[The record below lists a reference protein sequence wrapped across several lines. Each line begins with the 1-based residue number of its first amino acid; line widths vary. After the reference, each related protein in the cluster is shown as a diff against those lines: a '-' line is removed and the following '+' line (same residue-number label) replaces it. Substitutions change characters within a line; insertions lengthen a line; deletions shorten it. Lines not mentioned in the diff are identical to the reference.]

1 MKYVLGCLL
10 AGLLFTSVA
19 MASAE
24 GAAELYAKSCKG
36 CHGADGA
43 KVAMGMT
50 RPLKGLPVDEVKA
63 ALVGY
68 KAGTYGGEKKAMM
81 ERVVKPL
88 TDAEVDALAAHVGG
102 L

>member
-10 AGLLFTSVA
+10 AGLLFASVA

-24 GAAELYAKSCKG
+24 GAAELFAKSCKG

-43 KVAMGMT
+43 KVVMGMT
-50 RPLKGLPVDEVKA
+50 RPVKDLSADEVKA

-88 TDAEVDALAAHVGG
+88 TDAEVDALAAHVAG

>member
-10 AGLLFTSVA
+10 AGLLFASVA

-24 GAAELYAKSCKG
+24 GAVELYAKSCKG

-50 RPLKGLPVDEVKA
+50 RPPKGLPVDEVKA

-81 ERVVKPL
+81 ERVAA
-88 TDAEVDALAAHVGG
+88 TLADEEIDG
-102 L
+102 LATYIAGF

>member
-10 AGLLFTSVA
+10 AGLLF
-19 MASAE
+19 ASTALAGAD
-24 GAAELYAKSCKG
+24 GAAALFDKSCKG
-36 CHGADGA
+36 CHGADGS
-43 KVAMGMT
+43 KVVMGMK
-50 RPLKGLPVDEVKA
+50 RPLKGMPVEEVKA
-63 ALVGY
+63 ALAGY

-88 TDAEVDALAAHVGG
+88 SDEEVDALAAHVAG